1 MQPSFLLR
9 RYAIRLGR
17 RYVLAATGIIFL
29 GIMGCSRIDHI
40 DSVVAQPRPLNRQ
53 DSLDK
58 QMTSSAVNE
67 IVTANTRFG
76 FKLFSELLRQDS
88 SSNVFI
94 SPTSIAIALAML
106 YNGASGETQQ
116 AIANTLEL
124 QGISL
129 QEINDGN
136 AALLAALTNPD
147 ANVQTAIANSLWAR
161 QEYPFRKD
169 FLQNQSFYKA
179 QVTNLDFSS
188 ADATNTINAWVNQNT
203 NGRIEQIVDKI
214 NPQDV
219 LFLINAIYFKG
230 RWTDEFDPNQTT
242 NEPFFTSGAPKQ
254 HPMMAQTGRYRY
266 YENEQFQAVSL
277 PYGKG
282 RLSLYIFLPSQNSN
296 LTSFYQQLNSTNWE
310 KWLPQFRQREGS
322 IRLPRFQ
329 MEYDLTL
336 NDTLKA
342 LGMEVAF
349 GDSANFSAMGDDL
362 VLNEVKH
369 KTFVE
374 VNEEGTEAAA
384 VTSGR
389 VMAVSAPIEGP
400 FEMIVNRPF
409 FCAIRDN
416 QTGTVLFMGSIV
428 KPQSKQ

>member
-1 MQPSFLLR
+1 MQRSFLLR
-9 RYAIRLGR
+9 RYAICLGR
-17 RYVLAATGIIFL
+17 RYVLAATGILFV
-29 GIMGCSRIDHI
+29 GMMGCSRIDHI
-40 DSVVAQPRPLNRQ
+40 DSVVAQPRPFNRQ
-53 DSLDK
+53 DPDK
-58 QMTSSAVNE
+58 QMTTSAVDE
-67 IVTANTRFG
+67 VVSANTRFG
-76 FKLFSELLRQDS
+76 FKLFSQLLSQD

-116 AIANTLEL
+116 AMAQTLEL
-124 QGISL
+124 QGIKL
-129 QEINDGN
+129 PEINTAN
-136 AALLAALTNPD
+136 AALLSALTNPD
-147 ANVQTAIANSLWAR
+147 PDVQVAIANSLWAR

-169 FLQNQSFYKA
+169 FLQKQTFYKA
-179 QVTNLDFSS
+179 QVTTLDFQSP
-188 ADATNTINAWVNQNT
+188 DATNTINAWVNQNT
-203 NGRIEQIVDKI
+203 NGRIKQIVEQI

-242 NEPFFTSGAPKQ
+242 NEPFFTKGGSIQ
-254 HPMMAQTGRYRY
+254 HPMMSQTGRYRY

-282 RLSLYIFLPSQNSN
+282 RLSLYVFLPSENSN
-296 LTSFYQQLNSTNWE
+296 LTSFYQQLTSANWE
-310 KWLPQFRQREGS
+310 KWLTQFNQREGS

-349 GDSANFSAMGDDL
+349 EDSADFSAMGDNL
-362 VLNEVKH
+362 TLSEVKH

-389 VMAVSAPIEGP
+389 VMAVSAPIDPP
-400 FEMIVNRPF
+400 FQMVVNRPF

-416 QTGTVLFMGSIV
+416 QTGTILFMGSIV
-428 KPQSKQ
+428 EP

>member
-1 MQPSFLLR
+1 MQRSFLLR
-9 RYAIRLGR
+9 RYAICLGR
-17 RYVLAATGIIFL
+17 RYVLAATGILFI
-29 GIMGCSRIDHI
+29 GMMGCSRIDRI
-40 DSVVAQPRPLNRQ
+40 DSVVAQPRSFNRQ
-53 DSLDK
+53 DSSDK
-58 QMTSSAVNE
+58 QMTSSAVKE
-67 IVTANTRFG
+67 IVSANTRFG
-76 FKLFSELLRQDS
+76 FKLFSQLLRQDS

-106 YNGASGETQQ
+106 YNGANGETQQ
-116 AIANTLEL
+116 AMAQTLEL

-129 QEINDGN
+129 PEINTAN
-136 AALLAALTNPD
+136 AALLSALTNPD
-147 ANVQTAIANSLWAR
+147 ANVQIAIANSLWAR

-169 FLQNQSFYKA
+169 FLQKNQSFYKA
-179 QVTNLDFSS
+179 QVTNLDFASP
-188 ADATNTINAWVNQNT
+188 DAKNTINAWVNQNT
-203 NGRIEQIVDKI
+203 NGRIEQIVDQI
-214 NPQDV
+214 NPEDV

-230 RWTDEFDPNQTT
+230 RWADEFDPSQTT
-242 NEPFFTSGAPKQ
+242 NEPFFTNGGSTQ

-266 YENEQFQAVSL
+266 YENDQFQAVSL

-282 RLSLYIFLPSQNSN
+282 RLSLYVFLPRENSN
-296 LTSFYQQLNSTNWE
+296 LTSFYQQLNSANWE
-310 KWLPQFRQREGS
+310 KWLTQFNQREGS

-336 NDTLKA
+336 NDTLKV

-349 GDSANFSAMGDDL
+349 EDNADFSAMGNDL
-362 VLNEVKH
+362 ALSEVKH

-389 VMAVSAPIEGP
+389 VMAVSAPLDPP

-428 KPQSKQ
+428 EP